1 MIEAQSNWKISFQ
14 FFIFQSMLDLFVQP
28 LSLQVGIQGPQ
39 SDFTRS
45 HVRLQVCRTRLEI
58 HHPAVSESLWIVL
71 RSQGNYFI
79 AFLVPAILMAV
90 ALILFLLGS
99 KYYTKNMP
107 TGNIFAQFLGA
118 TWAALR
124 GKCKGMVSNFE
135 IQSKIQTQE
144 TFFSPAIIEII
155 ISLQKW

>member
-1 MIEAQSNWKISFQ
+1 
-14 FFIFQSMLDLFVQP
+14 
-28 LSLQVGIQGPQ
+28 
-39 SDFTRS
+39 
-45 HVRLQVCRTRLEI
+45 
-58 HHPAVSESLWIVL
+58 
-71 RSQGNYFI
+71 
-79 AFLVPAILMAV
+79 MAV

-144 TFFSPAIIEII
+144 TIFFR
-155 ISLQKW
+155 QQ